1 MGLRT
6 MPRGAKVA
14 ARIGMKTLLR
24 KTTSPGISVVTITA
38 LLIMGCSNADNN
50 SVSMND
56 RDIGLSENVMADSE
70 NFEIGNAAPA
80 DQVPVHFD
88 TRLYTEEGGL
98 IIRKEANTREPA
110 TTPAEERS
118 YLAEDLHIPCN
129 IDGRV
134 GPCEDRLNLG
144 GREEPSIKADEKR
157 ATELAKSLD
166 RVDRALAVIEAS
178 TDSTWKS
185 ERERQLKELKVVREW
200 VMRYRAVR
208 PTSSTSRM

>member
-1 MGLRT
+1 

-98 IIRKEANTREPA
+98 IIRKEATTREPP

-118 YLAEDLHIPCN
+118 YLPEDLQRNRRPLMAEL
-129 IDGRV
+129 GR
-134 GPCEDRLNLG
+134 
-144 GREEPSIKADEKR
+144 
-157 ATELAKSLD
+157 
-166 RVDRALAVIEAS
+166 
-178 TDSTWKS
+178 
-185 ERERQLKELKVVREW
+185 
-200 VMRYRAVR
+200 
-208 PTSSTSRM
+208 

>member
-1 MGLRT
+1 

-118 YLAEDLHIPCN
+118 YLAEDLHRIRLPLMAEL
-129 IDGRV
+129 GRV
-134 GPCEDRLNLG
+134 RDRLNLG

-185 ERERQLKELKVVREW
+185 ERERQLKELKDVREW